1 MTDRHKRSGY
11 QWLSF
16 EGDALTDTLSDTL
29 PKNGTSHRGKC
40 SIRVSQGICLLLKSS
55 NAIREP
61 DGGRGAQ
68 RPGGTV

>member
-29 PKNGTSHRGKC
+29 PKNGMFHWGKF

-61 DGGRGAQ
+61 DGGHGAQ
-68 RPGGTV
+68 RPGGSV